1 MTLSSDFQKL
11 YVDGLITLFELD
23 ASALGAGILRFHGHI
38 SHEEWER
45 LAIAVS
51 DSVSTRSVVLDTKPQ
66 LLSEERLLLV
76 TGDKDFNYAIG
87 EEPLDTEVSH
97 VDSKI
102 AFHGDF
108 GKVWAWNK
116 TTKAWKP
123 DIIWQGEVFEPIAIE
138 VSGLEMRSDGKAS
151 APTLSMA
158 NNIGGIQ
165 NAVSALCLQFGDFVG
180 AKLKVIT
187 TLAKYLDA
195 ENFILGNDLAS
206 NEAKE
211 QLWFIE
217 QKTSENSQAVTF
229 ELSNPIDF
237 EGLRIPVRQITS
249 MCHWAVMGDYR
260 GEECGYTGVAMFT
273 EKDEPT
279 DNPALDKC
287 AGFLNSCQ
295 LRFGENAELP
305 FGGFPA
311 ANLI

>member
-1 MTLSSDFQKL
+1 MTLNSDFQKL

-23 ASALGAGILRFHGHI
+23 ARALGAGILRFHGHI
-38 SHEEWER
+38 SYEDWER
-45 LAIAVS
+45 IYSLIGS
-51 DSVSTRSVVLDTKPQ
+51 DELLGDESQ
-66 LLSEERLLLV
+66 L
-76 TGDKDFNYAIG
+76 IG
-87 EEPLDTEVSH
+87 EVFEQGEN
-97 VDSKI
+97 
-102 AFHGDF
+102 
-108 GKVWAWNK
+108 KVWYRN
-116 TTKAWKP
+116 
-123 DIIWQGEVFEPIAIE
+123 IIWQGQTFEPMALE

-151 APTLSMA
+151 APTFSMA

-165 NAVSALCLQFGDFVG
+165 GAVSAYCLQFGDFAG

-195 ENFILGNDLAS
+195 ENFSGGNASAS

-211 QLWFIE
+211 QLWYIE

-260 GEECGYTGVAMFT
+260 GEECGYTGAAMFT

-279 DNPALDKC
+279 DNPALDRC
-287 AGFLNSCQ
+287 VGRLNSCQ
-295 LRFGENAELP
+295 LRHGENAELP